1 MFLDTSFPP
10 VAWRHPGRLGVKDR
24 LERNKSGK
32 QIFIIY
38 PGHLSFFHL
47 GQIQTDIIW
56 ESRHIH
62 TIFIQMY
69 LISHCGRLPPHP
81 NIREP
86 PFVASLYFSQTH
98 SSWFANRRNDQNAS
112 NRLVVVFRSRMTR
125 GGYPIVR
132 KWNCQLT
139 VQLHLATIWYYCS
152 SHNSPGSY
160 WFDPHDSHAN
170 NFPSVKNAGSTNH
183 RPPWHHPH
191 DTLPLFGV
199 KKHARH
205 FVEFSPGKWQSFN
218 VDGPS
223 SQKFPGWLSGDEG
236 WLSQAYEISCEKD
249 GKFCRF
255 FGVIV
260 YTLVDLVY
268 QKP

>member
-69 LISHCGRLPPHP
+69 LISHCGRLPP
-81 NIREP
+81 IQT
-86 PFVASLYFSQTH
+86 FVNHHLWRHCISARLILLDLQTGETTKTQATVWLL
-98 SSWFANRRNDQNAS
+98 SFE
-112 NRLVVVFRSRMTR
+112 RMTR

-132 KWNCQLT
+132 K
-139 VQLHLATIWYYCS
+139 
-152 SHNSPGSY
+152 
-160 WFDPHDSHAN
+160 
-170 NFPSVKNAGSTNH
+170 
-183 RPPWHHPH
+183 
-191 DTLPLFGV
+191 
-199 KKHARH
+199 
-205 FVEFSPGKWQSFN
+205 
-218 VDGPS
+218 
-223 SQKFPGWLSGDEG
+223 
-236 WLSQAYEISCEKD
+236 
-249 GKFCRF
+249 
-255 FGVIV
+255 
-260 YTLVDLVY
+260 
-268 QKP
+268 